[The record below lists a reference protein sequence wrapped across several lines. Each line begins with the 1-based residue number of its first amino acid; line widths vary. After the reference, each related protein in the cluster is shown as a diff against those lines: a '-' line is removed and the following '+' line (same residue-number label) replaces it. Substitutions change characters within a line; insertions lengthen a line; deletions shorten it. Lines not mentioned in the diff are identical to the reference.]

1 MIKLNK
7 SYGLGGIISMSQFFI
22 LIVEDEQNQR
32 LILEEALRTVNPQWS
47 VRSVS
52 SACDALALLDY
63 YIPDLII
70 TDYSMPMMT
79 GIDLI
84 QRIRQRNINTHIIL
98 ISASSE
104 SGICVDM
111 EQLRID
117 LYLTKPV
124 PLTSLRQAASTTLE
138 GVC

>member
-1 MIKLNK
+1 MIKLSK
-7 SYGLGGIISMSQFFI
+7 SYGLGRIIYMSQFFI

>member
-1 MIKLNK
+1 
-7 SYGLGGIISMSQFFI
+7 MSQFFI

-104 SGICVDM
+104 LGICVDM